1 MRVMNIPGWP
11 PQSGGAYTRGKE
23 SPQSTDQVNIER
35 VIGEIQGN
43 ISFVCR
49 FKGESIPYVLFVRDL
64 KICEKFKK
72 ILHDNRGLTLFDIGF
87 LEIPPDK
94 STA

>member
-11 PQSGGAYTRGKE
+11 PQSGSAYIRETE
-23 SPQSTDQVNIER
+23 LQQSTDQVNIDR
-35 VIGEIQGN
+35 VLGEVQGH
-43 ISFVCR
+43 ISFICR
-49 FKGESIPYVLFVRDL
+49 FKGELIPYVLFIRDL

-72 ILHDNRGLTLFDIGF
+72 ILDEKRGMTLFDIGF

-94 STA
+94 S

>member
-11 PQSGGAYTRGKE
+11 PQSGSAYIRGNL
-23 SPQSTDQVNIER
+23 SPQSTDQVNVER
-35 VIGEIQGN
+35 VLGEIQGH

-49 FKGESIPYVLFVRDL
+49 FNGESIPYALFVRDL
-64 KICEKFKK
+64 KTCEKFKK
-72 ILHDNRGLTLFDIGF
+72 ILDEKRGMTLFDIGF

-94 STA
+94 S